1 EYRNEAAAFVKLIL
15 GAAQQNE
22 VPIYVAL
29 TMRSDYLGDC
39 SQFWDLPEAINESQY
54 LIPRLTR
61 DQLREAITGPVAV
74 GGGAITSRLVNRLLN
89 DVGDNQDQL
98 PVLQHLLMRAW
109 DEWKEKRLVV
119 EVEAGDQIITRLHKE
134 VHEGEAIDLC
144 CYEAVGG
151 MTEALSRHADEAFN
165 ELPDDRHR
173 EVAEKLFK
181 ALTEKG
187 SDNREIRRPITLGEI
202 CAMAN
207 AQAPEVITVI
217 ETFRQPGRSFLMP
230 AAGYVLT
237 SESLVDISH
246 ESLIRGWERLRTWV
260 DEEARSA
267 RIYRRLAE
275 TAALHREGKAGL
287 WGDPDLQ
294 LALDWYETNK
304 PNGHWAQRYDP
315 GFETAIAFLQASE
328 QKRANE
334 IADRERQQQE
344 EIKRAQRELEQ
355 AQALAVAEQQRA
367 EAEQQK
373 AEERQQR
380 LDQQTRAASRLRRL
394 LGALVVLALLAFGTA
409 VFAFAAQRKANTLA
423 KIANDRT
430 TEVNRTLLLL
440 EAANIDVRQKQS
452 EAEASARE
460 EK

>member
-1 EYRNEAAAFVKLIL
+1 VRQAAMPHNENLLIVVDQFEEIFRFARVAASAEYRNEAAAFVKLIL
-15 GAAQQNE
+15 EAAQQNE
-22 VPIYVAL
+22 IPIYVAL

-39 SQFWDLPEAINESQY
+39 SQFWGLPEAVNESQY

-109 DEWKEKRLVV
+109 DEWKEKRLAV
-119 EVEAGDQIITRLHKE
+119 EVESGDQTITRPHKE

-246 ESLIRGWERLRTWV
+246 ESLIRGWGRLRTWV
-260 DEEARSA
+260 DEESRSA

-275 TAALHREGKAGL
+275 TAVLYKEGGAGL
-287 WGDPDLQ
+287 WRDPDLQ
-294 LALDWYETNK
+294 VALGWREQCN
-304 PNGHWAQRYDP
+304 PNQIWARRYHPEFVAAMSFLD
-315 GFETAIAFLQASE
+315 ESVTARDAQIAAAE
-328 QKRANE
+328 AHR
-334 IADRERQQQE
+334 RR
-344 EIKRAQRELEQ
+344 EIKRSRLTALIFGVAFLFSLAMGVYAYGKKNEAQSALGEAKKQQAIAEQ
-355 AQALAVAEQQRA
+355 AKVRTEQALADANVERDRARTAEKNA
-367 EAEQQK
+367 EVQK
-373 AEERQQR
+373 
-380 LDQQTRAASRLRRL
+380 
-394 LGALVVLALLAFGTA
+394 
-409 VFAFAAQRKANTLA
+409 N
-423 KIANDRT
+423 
-430 TEVNRTLLLL
+430 
-440 EAANIDVRQKQS
+440 
-452 EAEASARE
+452 
-460 EK
+460 